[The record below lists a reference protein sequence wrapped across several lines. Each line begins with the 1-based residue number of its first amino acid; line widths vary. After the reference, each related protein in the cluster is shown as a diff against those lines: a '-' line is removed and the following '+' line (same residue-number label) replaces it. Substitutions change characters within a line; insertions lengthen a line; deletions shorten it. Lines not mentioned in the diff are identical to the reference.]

1 MQHCASS
8 LGNRDR
14 SIKNGG
20 LSSVQSALFASVIVG
35 SCYCVPIPFISM
47 STSTVSP
54 SPDAL
59 KNAVI
64 RLAGYSQDGIQSIG
78 AFLAQLAG
86 STAQEVMTYMTIP
99 STISGGPSIF
109 QVHLGSGKVLHPGDE
124 ADTLVAFYQDSY
136 DNHLGSLKDGGICF
150 YDSDKVDEI
159 KEERNIIHIGVPIT
173 TATIEAIGGSAKD
186 RGKNIFVLGVLCSV
200 YRLDREKITAIIAKK
215 FGGKSEDI
223 LRNAMLAFDAG
234 YMWPVHDINHMPMA
248 PGENADEK
256 RISTDGNT
264 MLAHGLIAGGCRYGA
279 GYPITPW
286 TTIMEQLRSELPK
299 YGGMFIQCEDEL
311 AAVSLAIGAA
321 YSGHLAITGSSG
333 PGLALKQEAMGYA
346 SMAELPLI
354 VVNIQRGG
362 PSTGMPTS
370 VEQSDLM
377 QAIYGSHGDAP
388 RVVLAPCNVE
398 DCFYT
403 ALEACRIAREYSTPV
418 VILSDQAIA
427 TRIEAFQEPDLEQH
441 WREPELDISERSEDF
456 KPYPIDHITRHS
468 PPGSRSA
475 EGKYP
480 VVTGLEHDEWGHP
493 SGNPENHAAM
503 TAKRRNKLIK
513 LAESLPKPDFYGD
526 EKGDILFVGWGSTYG
541 PIREATDKLREAG
554 HKVGSLHIRHIHPLR
569 TDLGDIFQHYKHVV
583 VPEMNDSGVYGMGQ
597 LATLLRAVTCNSSIR
612 SINKT
617 MGITFRVKEIVDEA
631 TKILAD

>member
-1 MQHCASS
+1 MP
-8 LGNRDR
+8 N
-14 SIKNGG
+14 
-20 LSSVQSALFASVIVG
+20 
-35 SCYCVPIPFISM
+35 
-47 STSTVSP
+47 STVSP
-54 SPDAL
+54 TSDVL
-59 KNAVI
+59 RNAVI
-64 RLAGYSQDGIQSIG
+64 RFAGYSQDGIQSIG

-136 DNHLGSLKDGGICF
+136 NNHLKSLRDGGICF
-150 YDSDKVDEI
+150 YDSDQVEEI
-159 KEERNIIHIGVPIT
+159 TEERGIIHIGVPFT
-173 TATIEAIGGSAKD
+173 SATIEALGGSAKN
-186 RGKNIFVLGVLCSV
+186 RGKNIFVLGVICSV
-200 YRLDREKITAIIAKK
+200 YQLSRQKITEIIGRK

-234 YMWPVHDINHMPMA
+234 YAWPVHDINHMPMA
-248 PGENADEK
+248 PGENEEGN

-264 MLAHGLIAGGCRYGA
+264 MLGLGLIAGGVRFGA
-279 GYPITPW
+279 AYPITPW

-311 AAVSLAIGAA
+311 AAVSMAIGAA

-333 PGLALKQEAMGYA
+333 PGLSLKSEAMGYA

-362 PSTGMPTS
+362 PSTGLPTS
-370 VEQSDLM
+370 VEQADLM

-388 RVVLAPCNVE
+388 RVVLAPRDVE

-403 ALEACRIAREYSTPV
+403 AIEACRIAREYSTPV

-427 TRIEAFQEPDLEQH
+427 TRIEAFQEPDLDKH
-441 WREPELDISERSEDF
+441 WVDATLDLSERGADF
-456 KPYPIDHITRHS
+456 KPYPLDELTRHS
-468 PPGSRSA
+468 PPGAKSS

-493 SGNPENHAAM
+493 SGNPINHEKM
-503 TAKRRNKLIK
+503 TAKRRDKLVK
-513 LAESLPKPDFYGD
+513 LSASLPQPDFFGD
-526 EKGDILFVGWGSTYG
+526 DEGDVLFIGWGSTYG
-541 PIREATDKLREAG
+541 PIKEAAETLRNAG
-554 HKVGSLHIRHIHPLR
+554 HKVGSLHLRHIHPLGNG
-569 TDLGDIFQHYKHVV
+569 LGDICKKFTHVL

-597 LATLLRAVTCNSSIR
+597 LATLLSAVTCDPSIK
-612 SINKT
+612 SVNKVQGLSLQVIELVEVAQNTIN
-617 MGITFRVKEIVDEA
+617 A
-631 TKILAD
+631 